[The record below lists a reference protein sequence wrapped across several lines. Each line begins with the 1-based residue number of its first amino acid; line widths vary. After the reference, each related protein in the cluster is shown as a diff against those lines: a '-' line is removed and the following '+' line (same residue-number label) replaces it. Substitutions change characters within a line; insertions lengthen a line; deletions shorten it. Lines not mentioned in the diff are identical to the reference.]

1 MGFRPL
7 YLLECGGPFDLRVAA
22 ARSERTGGVAG
33 GLERGYEG
41 LLAKDESSPY
51 RGGRTLSWITVRQ
64 RAYRVVERGWELE
77 GSR

>member
-1 MGFRPL
+1 VDRLIFASRRLAANG
-7 YLLECGGPFDLRVAA
+7 LE
-22 ARSERTGGVAG
+22 AG
-33 GLERGYEG
+33 QEVLERGYEG

>member
-1 MGFRPL
+1 VDRLIFASRRLAANG
-7 YLLECGGPFDLRVAA
+7 LEAWQEV
-22 ARSERTGGVAG
+22 
-33 GLERGYEG
+33 LERGYEG